1 MKKLAAF
8 ILSMLLLTGC
18 SAAPAAQQDGLKVV
32 ATIFPGYDWAANLLE
47 GSGVTPTLLIKNGA
61 DLHSF
66 QPTAA
71 DMISLSDADLFIY
84 VGGESDG
91 WVGDAL
97 KNAQN
102 DDLIALSMMDV
113 LADAV
118 QMEEYVE
125 GMQAEEDEAY
135 DEHVWLSLRNAERVC
150 TAISDA
156 LCKLDTDHADLFQ
169 ANLSGYLDELSALD
183 EAYADTV
190 EAAARK
196 TLLFGDRFPF
206 RYLTDDYGL
215 SYYAAFPGCS
225 AETEASFAT
234 ISFLAGKADELA
246 LPAILTID
254 GSDQKIAQTIA
265 GNTAGADIAV
275 LTLDSMQSV
284 TAEEIESGISYL
296 SIMRENLDV
305 LKKALS

>member
-190 EAAARK
+190 ESAARK

-284 TAEEIESGISYL
+284 TAEEIESGVSYL

>member
-156 LCKLDTDHADLFQ
+156 LCQLDTDHADLFQ

-190 EAAARK
+190 ESTAQK

-254 GSDQKIAQTIA
+254 GSDRKIAQTIA

>member
-190 EAAARK
+190 ESAARK

-254 GSDQKIAQTIA
+254 GSDRKIAQTIA